1 MKKILFL
8 LLLLSLIVTAFSQ
21 QIVSGKIA
29 DKKDKSALMGV
40 NVVVLNSI
48 DSAFIKGVPTDDRGA
63 FELSLPQGSYLLKIS
78 YTGYKTSF
86 TKVEV
91 GNQNVELGSIILGED
106 VRELSS
112 VVVEQLAKRGEQKGD
127 TTEFNAGAFKTN
139 PDATT
144 EDLIAKMP
152 GVTIENGT
160 VKAKGEDV
168 KRVLVDGKPFFGND
182 PSTVLKNMPADIV
195 DRVQVFDKGSDQSQ
209 FTGFSDGNEER
220 TINIVTKPGTQN
232 GVFGK
237 VYAGYGYLDAHRY
250 SAGANVNWFNGN
262 RRVSFLGMS
271 NNINQQNFAIEDIIG
286 VSGSSGGGGSGGGRR
301 AMMAMAGRG
310 NPSMMMNSSAGN
322 FMVGQQGGIST
333 THAFGFNYSDQW
345 SNKVKF
351 SGSYFFNSTNNVNKS
366 ETARTYFSQS
376 ETATKYNEATE
387 SQNRNINHRINMRIE
402 YAIDSNNSLFFTPKL
417 TVQQNNQF
425 SMTDGTNALTDGNVL
440 SGISSDYEAKSIG
453 YNFSGN
459 VLYQHKFKKVGRTI
473 SFDVTGTTNNNTG
486 KANLVSLNTFTT
498 PADTVSLDQYTESGT
513 SNYTVSGNIA
523 YTEPV
528 GQFGQMQ
535 FNYAPSYTWNMR
547 EKSTFDADTLTG
559 DYNTLNNQL
568 SSNFDNNYM
577 SHRVGATYRLRDK
590 ADKMNFAIG
599 TNVQY
604 ALLTGVQVFPTQFEV
619 RKTFN
624 NFLPNASFSYKISQ
638 SQNFRF
644 NYSTSTNA
652 PSINQLQTVVDN
664 SNPLLLSTGNSSLRQ
679 SYQHS
684 ARMHYSNMNMKTMHM
699 FFTMISFNYTQNYI
713 GNSTFVAVEDT
724 LLSSGVLLNAGAQ
737 LSKPVNLG
745 GSLNFRSFFTCGLP
759 VKQLKSNFNVN
770 AGVTYNRTPS
780 LLNGRENMSNS
791 ATISGGLVLSSNFSQ
806 KIDFTVMYNAN
817 YNIVRNS
824 LQSQSNNNY
833 FYHNAEAKFNW
844 MFWKGFVF
852 NTSLN
857 NTLYRGVGEAFNQNF
872 FLWNAA
878 LGYKFLKDKSLE
890 VKASVFDILGQNN
903 SVSRTVNDAYVED
916 VRTDVLQRY
925 VMLTV
930 TYNLRYF
937 KKKAQA
943 EEVPGKTGF

>member
-1 MKKILFL
+1 LKKIEL
-8 LLLLSLIVTAFSQ
+8 LLVLVMFCSVAFSQ
-21 QIVSGKIA
+21 HIVSGKIS
-29 DKKDKSALMGV
+29 DKKDNYALMGV
-40 NVVVLNSI
+40 NVVALNGS
-48 DSAFIKGVPTDDRGA
+48 DSTFVKGAPTDDSGA
-63 FELSLPQGSYLLKIS
+63 FEISLPNGNYILKVS
-78 YTGYKTSF
+78 YTGYRTSF
-86 TKVEV
+86 IKVDV
-91 GNQNVELGSIILGED
+91 ASQNVQLGTIVLSED
-106 VRELSS
+106 VRELSN
-112 VVVEQLAKRGEQKGD
+112 VVIEQLAKRGEQKGD
-127 TTEFNAGAFKTN
+127 TTEFNANAFKTN

-144 EDLIAKMP
+144 EDLVAKMP

-160 VKAKGEDV
+160 VKARGEDV

-182 PSTVLKNMPADIV
+182 PSTVLKNMPADVV
-195 DRVQVFDKGSDQSQ
+195 DKVQVFDKGSDQAQ

-220 TINIVTKPGTQN
+220 TINIVTKPGSQN

-271 NNINQQNFAIEDIIG
+271 NNINQQNFAIEDILG
-286 VSGSSGGGGSGGGRR
+286 VSGNSGGGGGRR
-301 AMMAMAGRG
+301 GMMPMGGRG
-310 NPSMMMNSSAGN
+310 NPAMMMNSSAGN

-351 SGSYFFNSTNNVNKS
+351 TGSYFFNYTNNINRS
-366 ETARTYFSQS
+366 ETARTFFSQS
-376 ETATKYNEATE
+376 DVATKYDEQTE
-387 SQNRNINHRINMRIE
+387 SQNKNINHRINMRIE

-417 TVQQNNQF
+417 TVQQNNQL
-425 SMTDGTNALTDGNVL
+425 SITQGANALTDGNVL
-440 SGISSDYEAKSIG
+440 SGVLSDYESKNIG
-453 YNFSGN
+453 FNFSGN
-459 VLYQHKFKKVGRTI
+459 VLYQHKFKKVGRTLSI
-473 SFDVTGTTNNNTG
+473 DLTGTTNNNNG
-486 KANLVSLNTFTT
+486 EANLLSLNTYTS
-498 PADTVSLDQYTESGT
+498 PVDTVSLDQYTEAVT
-513 SNYTVSGNIA
+513 SNYSVSGNVA

-528 GQFGQMQ
+528 GQLGQMQ
-535 FNYAPSYTWNMR
+535 FNYAPSYSWNMKD
-547 EKSTFDADTLTG
+547 KSTYDADTVSG
-559 DYNTLNNQL
+559 EYNAINNLL

-577 SHRVGATYRLRDK
+577 SHKVGATYLLRDK
-590 ADKMNFAIG
+590 SDKMNFSIS

-604 ALLTGVQVFPTQFEV
+604 ALLTGVQEFPTQFTV

-624 NFLPNASFSYKISQ
+624 NFLPNASFRYKISQ

-644 NYSTSTNA
+644 HYNTSTSA
-652 PSINQLQTVVDN
+652 PSINQLQNVIDN
-664 SNPLLLSTGNSSLRQ
+664 GNPLLLSTGNSSLKQ

-699 FFTMISFNYTQNYI
+699 FFTMLSFNYTQNYI
-713 GNSTFVAVEDT
+713 GNSTLIAVKDT
-724 LLSSGVLLNAGAQ
+724 LLSDGVLLNAGAQ
-737 LSKPVNLG
+737 LSKPVNLS
-745 GSLNFRSFFTCGLP
+745 GSLNLRSFFTYGLP
-759 VKQLKSNFNVN
+759 VRLLKSNFNANV
-770 AGVTYNRTPS
+770 GVTYSRTPS
-780 LLNGRENMSNS
+780 LLNGRENLSNS
-791 ATISGGLVLSSNFSQ
+791 ASISGGFVLSSNFSQ
-806 KIDFTVMYNAN
+806 KIDFTIMYNAN

-833 FYHNAEAKFNW
+833 FFHNAEAKFNW

-857 NTLYRGVGEAFNQNF
+857 NTLYRGVGTAFNQNF

-890 VKASVFDILGQNN
+890 MKASVFDILGQNN

-937 KKKAQA
+937 KKKADGDL
-943 EEVPGKTGF
+943 PRD